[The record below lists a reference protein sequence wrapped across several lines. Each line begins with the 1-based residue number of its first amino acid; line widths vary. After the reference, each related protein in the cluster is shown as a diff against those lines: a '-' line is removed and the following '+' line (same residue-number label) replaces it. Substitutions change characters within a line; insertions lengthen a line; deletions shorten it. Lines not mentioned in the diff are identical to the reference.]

1 MGIARPL
8 LCSVAGYGWRGA
20 EQEANGSVGGS
31 PAGPRPLQRAQH
43 HWEAAAPWPLLDV
56 GSPAGCASQKCS
68 ERRVR
73 AGWDDAPVPAHLVPP
88 RVAKGSG
95 TEASGARGGAAGR
108 GVCCWSFTPEPA
120 SAGERLSDCKRLK
133 LCPCVYFSWLPHCI
147 ITCQHFRWGFICALK
162 IAWGGRMQTLCSMLE
177 NVPPA

>member
-1 MGIARPL
+1 M
-8 LCSVAGYGWRGA
+8 AGYGCCGA
-20 EQEANGSVGGS
+20 EQEANGLGEGS
-31 PAGPRPLQRAQH
+31 PAVPQTPATCPAPLGGCGAVATAGCGQPCWMCQPKILGEAGTGCLGRCSGASTPRPQ
-43 HWEAAAPWPLLDV
+43 
-56 GSPAGCASQKCS
+56 
-68 ERRVR
+68 
-73 AGWDDAPVPAHLVPP
+73 
-88 RVAKGSG
+88 RVAKRSG

-120 SAGERLSDCKRLK
+120 SAGERLRACKRLK
-133 LCPCVYFSWLPHCI
+133 LCPCVYFSWLPRCI